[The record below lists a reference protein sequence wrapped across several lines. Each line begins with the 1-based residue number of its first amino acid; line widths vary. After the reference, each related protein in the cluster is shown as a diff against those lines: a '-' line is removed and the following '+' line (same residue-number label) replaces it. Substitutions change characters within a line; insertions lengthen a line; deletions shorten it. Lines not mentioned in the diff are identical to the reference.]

1 MPRYDADRDAFVA
14 RIDRQRRWLG
24 RGAKVLKALGILK
37 RPTQEAVYERIFSSE
52 AEMLS
57 YAYARKNDHLPDL
70 VNPTWY
76 NEKVRWQFLNH
87 PNPLMSLVAD
97 KIAVRDYLRYRVGR
111 IKPPRM
117 LAHGWTPADLAKA
130 DLPSRFVLKS
140 SFGSGQNH
148 VEKGEKPTPRAEL
161 VEKVAQWMTYDQ
173 WRSTGEFHYR
183 NVPKRWLAEEYV
195 PSDPGEQIE
204 CKIFCMMGEP
214 VFILVVK
221 GRDRKG
227 YRRNILL
234 PDWTPTDFH
243 WKGFPIDADPVE
255 RPDCLDDMLA
265 DARLYAQDFMS
276 VRVDFFLSTGGRVD
290 FSELTFASAAARV
303 PFTPEEVNVRLGD
316 MIDLTRSQEYL
327 ERGERIAAELG
338 WPASGPGKASRQGP
352 GQSGTTS
359 GPTSGKPAGSSGKT

>member
-1 MPRYDADRDAFVA
+1 MPRYDADRDEFVS

-24 RGAKVLKALGILK
+24 RGAKVLKALGVLK
-37 RPTQEAVYERIFSSE
+37 RPIQEAVYERIFSSE
-52 AEMLS
+52 TEMLS

-97 KIAVRDYLRYRVGR
+97 KIAVRDYLHYRAGR

-117 LAHGWTPADLAKA
+117 IAHGWTPGELAGVE
-130 DLPSRFVLKS
+130 LPPRFVLKS

-148 VEKGEKPTPRAEL
+148 VERGEKPTPRAEL
-161 VEKVAQWMTYDQ
+161 IELVARWMNYDQ

-183 NVPKRWLAEEYV
+183 NVPKRWMVEEYV
-195 PSDPGEQIE
+195 PSVPGDQVE

-214 VFILVVK
+214 VFILVMK
-221 GRDRKG
+221 GRDRKEN
-227 YRRNILL
+227 RRSNILW
-234 PDWTPTDFH
+234 PDWTPADFH
-243 WKGFPIDADPVE
+243 WKGYPIDPNPVA

-265 DARLYAQDFMS
+265 DARLYSQDFMS

-303 PFTPEEVNVRLGD
+303 PFTPDPANVRLGD
-316 MIDLTRSQEYL
+316 MVDLSRSEEYL
-327 ERGERIAAELG
+327 ERGRRIAAELG
-338 WPASGPGKASRQGP
+338 WPATCPAKTPPKASPRARVA
-352 GQSGTTS
+352 SV
-359 GPTSGKPAGSSGKT
+359 ARSSLESR